1 MSTPTLLELEYTVTP
16 KAEGNWIFS
25 NDDEPVKLKLAE
37 GDIAVLTYKI
47 EPDTAGWSFA
57 ENGTFFTE
65 AQDNFNYNL
74 KSKLKD
80 EFTVEVKIEALNVA
94 NTLSEDDI
102 EALSANPD
110 ARVVTLVENNNS
122 KIEFRLVAQY
132 DSANGAVRY
141 FSQDPTIV
149 IEDTEPN

>member
-1 MSTPTLLELEYTVTP
+1 MSTPILLEYTVTP

-25 NDDEPVKLKLAE
+25 NDDKPVELKLAQGE
-37 GDIAVLTYKI
+37 SAVLTYKLVTD
-47 EPDTAGWSFA
+47 ETGWSFA

-74 KSKLKD
+74 TSTLKD
-80 EFTVEVKIEALNVA
+80 ELTVEVKIEALNVA

-102 EALSANPD
+102 KALSADPD

-122 KIEFRLVAQY
+122 NIEFRLVAQY
-132 DSANGAVRY
+132 NSANGAVRY
-141 FSQDPTIV
+141 FSQDPRV
-149 IEDTEPN
+149 IIDNPDGPG

>member
-1 MSTPTLLELEYTVTP
+1 MSTPILLEYTVTP

-25 NDDEPVKLKLAE
+25 NDDKPVELKLAQGE
-37 GDIAVLTYKI
+37 SAVLTYKLVTD
-47 EPDTAGWSFA
+47 EAGWSFA

-74 KSKLKD
+74 TSTLKD
-80 EFTVEVKIEALNVA
+80 ELTVEVKIEALNVA

-132 DSANGAVRY
+132 DSTNGAVRY
-141 FSQDPTIV
+141 FSQDPRV
-149 IEDTEPN
+149 IIDNPDAPV